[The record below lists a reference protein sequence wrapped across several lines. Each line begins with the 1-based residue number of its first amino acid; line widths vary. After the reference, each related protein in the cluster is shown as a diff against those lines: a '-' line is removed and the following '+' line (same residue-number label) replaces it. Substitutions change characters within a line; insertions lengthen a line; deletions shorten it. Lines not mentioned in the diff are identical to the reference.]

1 MKQGSLNTR
10 NIMLMGLFVALMIIS
25 SYIVIPI
32 GPVPIT
38 LQTFVVL
45 LSGILLGPKMGPL
58 SIIAWIILGCVG
70 LPVFNQGQGGAVML
84 VGPTSGFLV
93 SFVVMA
99 WLVGYCTEKNTNN
112 SVWYMA
118 GAMILAVIICY
129 ILGLIGF
136 KLSFAYFLHKPMSW
150 SKGFILAVAP
160 FLPFDIIK
168 AVLAAFIGVKVRSA
182 LLMAGL
188 LTK

>member
-1 MKQGSLNTR
+1 
-10 NIMLMGLFVALMIIS
+10 
-25 SYIVIPI
+25 
-32 GPVPIT
+32 
-38 LQTFVVL
+38 
-45 LSGILLGPKMGPL
+45 
-58 SIIAWIILGCVG
+58 
-70 LPVFNQGQGGAVML
+70 
-84 VGPTSGFLV
+84 
-93 SFVVMA
+93 
-99 WLVGYCTEKNTNN
+99 
-112 SVWYMA
+112 MA

-136 KLSFAYFLHKPMSW
+136 KLSFAYFLHKPMTW

-182 LLMAGL
+182 LLLAGL

>member
-1 MKQGSLNTR
+1 MKRETLTTR
-10 NIMLMGLFVALMIIS
+10 NIMLMGLFVALMVIS

-45 LSGILLGPKMGPL
+45 LAGILLGSRLGPL

-70 LPVFNQGQGGAVML
+70 LPVFNQGQAGAVML
-84 VGPTSGFLV
+84 VGPTSGFIV

-99 WLVGYCTEKNTNN
+99 WLVGYCTEKNASN
-112 SVWYMA
+112 SVWFIA
-118 GAMILAVIICY
+118 GAMILAVIVCY
-129 ILGLIGF
+129 VLGLIGF
-136 KLSFAYFLHKPMSW
+136 KLSFAYFLHKPMTW
-150 SKGFILAVAP
+150 TKGFILAVAP

-168 AVLAAFIGVKVRSA
+168 AVLAAFIGIKVRSA

-188 LTK
+188 LNK